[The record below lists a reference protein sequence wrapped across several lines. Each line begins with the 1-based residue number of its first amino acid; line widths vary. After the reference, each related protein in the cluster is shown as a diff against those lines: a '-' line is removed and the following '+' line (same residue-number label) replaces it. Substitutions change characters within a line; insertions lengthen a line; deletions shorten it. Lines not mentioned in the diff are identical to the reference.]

1 MFKDKLKDLREK
13 ENLSQQELADKL
25 FVSRSAVAKWE
36 NGKGLPSDVNI
47 ESICKFFDI
56 DKKTL
61 MLKKEDLIYTRR
73 KKYIFLKH
81 LIGIIV
87 IDLLIFLVAIF
98 LMIDAYKEK
107 NEFIDDIVFYEK
119 SVVLNESTY
128 FSITEENIKI
138 LNERFDYV
146 NCLYGG
152 YFDTDVIS
160 KDNKGRRQ
168 EIDILPMFSCFV
180 NTGVYA
186 IYDIEGIVVKR
197 SPQKVEL
204 LYGKIFD
211 DLSAKFEIVIDVDT
225 ALLCFKKKNCVGE
238 YLQTPYGDFRVIGVV
253 SNTKER
259 QVLKNNSEHGNIEQ
273 AFPVTGYI
281 SHTLSEELLKNEKVP
296 SYYNDKFYKIIIADE
311 DKSASEIKNIIEILF
326 EIPTNDLHLTIET
339 RDTYLP
345 DNTSNIIRDTNKL
358 YIISIVVLLVG
369 MLGVIFIFKAYKE
382 YTVFKK
388 IRTN

>member
-1 MFKDKLKDLREK
+1 
-13 ENLSQQELADKL
+13 
-25 FVSRSAVAKWE
+25 
-36 NGKGLPSDVNI
+36 
-47 ESICKFFDI
+47 
-56 DKKTL
+56 
-61 MLKKEDLIYTRR
+61 
-73 KKYIFLKH
+73 
-81 LIGIIV
+81 
-87 IDLLIFLVAIF
+87 
-98 LMIDAYKEK
+98 MIDAYKEK
-107 NEFIDDIVFYEK
+107 TEFIDDIVFYEK
-119 SVVLNESTY
+119 PVVLNESRY

-146 NCLYGG
+146 NCIYNG
-152 YFDTDVIS
+152 YFNTDVKSDEI
-160 KDNKGRRQ
+160 KGRRQ
-168 EIDILPMFSCFV
+168 SIDILPMFSSFI

-186 IYDIEGIVVKR
+186 IYDIEDSVVKR

-211 DLSAKFEIVIDVDT
+211 DLSAKFEIVIDLDT

-281 SHTLSEELLKNEKVP
+281 SHTLAEELLKNEKVP